1 MIKTFGSL
9 AESLYI
15 LVRELVFSGGNQLK
29 PNLFFYSTS
38 ELSQDAFLC
47 WMFAHVQMK
56 TNDIVEKVGRDFIS
70 HILTQYQVFD
80 PKFDLNAFQHYEITI
95 DRQIN
100 NIDILLT
107 LKAESEITY
116 IIIEDKIL
124 SGESKEKQPEYYRDQ
139 LKKSTGNS
147 TIIPVLFKT
156 GYSTIEEQARFKNRE
171 VVFLGYDDIHTIFL
185 AYEKELKK
193 DLLLNDWWVNFN
205 EKFYTPIAYAQAYT
219 LDPSLTL
226 NEIAKLSRE
235 TAYPERI
242 IFQKIT
248 DTLFQDIMD
257 VQTKTFSVQGK
268 GHVDWHFEIYKEN
281 WVDHDRNISV
291 SIYFVWDTYNFSLV
305 IKTAPS
311 PYKPLKRLTENERN
325 AYAEAKRNIQNH
337 LKQNQRISWKL
348 TNYYLQIAQMMEV
361 NNVSIKDLKSK
372 IDSELAEVIE
382 EVDNIMNSKV
392 PVI

>member
-1 MIKTFGSL
+1 M
-9 AESLYI
+9 
-15 LVRELVFSGGNQLK
+15 K

-70 HILTQYQVFD
+70 HILTQYQIFS
-80 PKFDLNAFQHYEITI
+80 PKFDLIAFQHYEIKV

-107 LKAESEITY
+107 LIAGSKITY

-124 SGESKEKQPEYYRDQ
+124 SGESKEKQPEFYRDQ
-139 LKKSTGNS
+139 LKKSAGNS

-171 VVFLGYDDIHTIFL
+171 VVFLGYNDIHNIFS
-185 AYEKELKK
+185 AYGEEVKE

-205 EKFYTPIAYAQAYT
+205 EKYYTPIAYAQAYT
-219 LDPSLTL
+219 LNPALTL
-226 NEIAKLSRE
+226 KEIAELSRK

-248 DTLFQDIMD
+248 DTLFQDITD

-268 GHVDWHFEIYKEN
+268 GHVDWHFEIFKKN
-281 WVDHDRNISV
+281 WMDEDKNISV
-291 SIYFVWDTYNFSLV
+291 SIYFIWDTYNFSLV
-305 IKTAPS
+305 IKTAPR
-311 PYKPLKRLTENERN
+311 PYKPLKKLTVDELSI
-325 AYAEAKRNIQNH
+325 YTEAKQTIQNR
-337 LKQNQRISWKL
+337 LKQNQQIHWKL
-348 TNYYLQIAQMMEV
+348 TNYYLQVAQMQEV
-361 NNVSIKDLKSK
+361 NNISLNDLKFRINNEIAK
-372 IDSELAEVIE
+372 VIGE
-382 EVDNIMNSKV
+382 IDNIMTDKA
-392 PVI
+392 PVV